1 MPHPVTS
8 SVMFGF
14 APAVEYSWTPNLG
27 VLVGVRV
34 IPGNRTTSSSVTPAV
49 AINYV
54 R

>member
-1 MPHPVTS
+1 
-8 SVMFGF
+8 MFGF

-34 IPGNRTTSSSVTPAV
+34 IPGNRTTPSSVTPAV